1 MGSIEKGRKQRKAT
15 LAELWKIVE
24 YIEHR
29 QFEPEELAK
38 VYPYAV
44 LLLNEYGDGSELKTY
59 CIAALENALE
69 LLREEGKI
77 LYLPEILEACAEI
90 LR

>member
-1 MGSIEKGRKQRKAT
+1 MKKAESKEKAT

-59 CIAALENALE
+59 CIAALENAVE
-69 LLREEGKI
+69 LLRE
-77 LYLPEILEACAEI
+77 
-90 LR
+90 